1 MNFFFALTIKNLKCS
16 LTIPKFTNEGKKL
29 NDISVFTTK
38 IVNNSWIITKQE
50 YKDMADNSYS
60 PLLIQPVIILVCED
74 QKLQIN
80 YRCRMNC
87 GGSFSVCIENMFATD
102 QDEANR

>member
-1 MNFFFALTIKNLKCS
+1 MT
-16 LTIPKFTNEGKKL
+16 G
-29 NDISVFTTK
+29 
-38 IVNNSWIITKQE
+38 
-50 YKDMADNSYS
+50 NSYS

-102 QDEANR
+102 QDEANRETVAVSEPGIQLLGLL

>member
-1 MNFFFALTIKNLKCS
+1 MT
-16 LTIPKFTNEGKKL
+16 G
-29 NDISVFTTK
+29 
-38 IVNNSWIITKQE
+38 
-50 YKDMADNSYS
+50 NSYS

-87 GGSFSVCIENMFATD
+87 GGRICVCIENMFATD
-102 QDEANR
+102 QDEANREIVSVSEPAIQLLGLR